1 MLSSRRLA
9 RAPWVQKTV
18 GVLAAEYLRFVHLT
32 SSLKTEPADI
42 YERAGPDLPII
53 LAMWHGQHFMAPFI
67 KKDGYRAKTL
77 ISRHRDGEMN
87 AIAAEWLGVET
98 IRGSGDH
105 GGEFHRKGGVGA
117 YRQMLQ
123 ALEEGYNVAL
133 TADVPKISRVA
144 GPGIVRLARDSGRP
158 IYPVAIASSRRVQL
172 NNWDRSTVNLP
183 FSRMAGVVGDPV
195 RVAAGAD
202 NDALEAARQAVEAS
216 LNAATARA
224 YTLADRTGDHATE
237 GQRRG

>member
-9 RAPWVQKTV
+9 RARWVQKTV
-18 GVLAAEYLRFVHLT
+18 GVLAAEYLRLVHLT
-32 SSLKTEPADI
+32 SSLRTEPQDI

-67 KKDGYRAKTL
+67 KKEGYRAKTL

-105 GGEFHRKGGVGA
+105 GREFHRKGGVGA

-123 ALEEGYNVAL
+123 ALDEGYNVAL

-158 IYPVAIASSRRVQL
+158 IYPVAIASSRRIEL
-172 NNWDRSTVNLP
+172 NNWDRSVINLP
-183 FSRMAGVVGDPV
+183 FSRMAGVVGEPV
-195 RVAAGAD
+195 RVGPDAD
-202 NDALEAARQAVEAS
+202 DAALELARKAVEDA

-224 YTLADRTGDHATE
+224 YAIADRTTE
-237 GQRRG
+237 RPRRG